1 MKRIYLFLCFS
12 IISAVLTFTPITIIA
27 SENSEKILI
36 EQSLEYLEQQNYN
49 MAIESLEKAL
59 LSIRGKAQLEL
70 NNLRFTENEAIGF
83 GMYQLREGIIFTQ
96 GETFN
101 IYAEANNYT
110 IKEIEEEQFEI
121 HIKEDLYI
129 LDMEGNIL
137 WGQKDFLDYHVF
149 SHRPNDEIFITNTVT
164 QDSPFP
170 KGEYQ
175 FQLVL
180 KDLFSQKTVEK
191 TIAFKIE

>member
-1 MKRIYLFLCFS
+1 MKRIYLFLCFF
-12 IISAVLTFTPITIIA
+12 ILITLLTLAPITIVA
-27 SENSEKILI
+27 SENSEKALI

-49 MAIESLEKAL
+49 EAIESLEKAL
-59 LSIRGKAQLEL
+59 LSIREKAQLEL
-70 NNLRFTENEAIGF
+70 NNLRFTESEAIGF
-83 GMYQLREGIIFTQ
+83 GMYQLREGISFAQ

-101 IYAEANNYT
+101 IYAEAKNYT
-110 IKEIEEEQFEI
+110 IKEVGEEQFEI

-149 SHRPNDEIFITNTVT
+149 SHRANYEIFITNTVT

-180 KDLFSQKTVEK
+180 KDVFSQKTVEE

>member
-1 MKRIYLFLCFS
+1 MKRIYLLICFS
-12 IISAVLTFTPITIIA
+12 TISALLILTPITIIA
-27 SENSEKILI
+27 SDNSEKTLI
-36 EQSLEYLEQQNYN
+36 EQSLDYLEQKNYN

-59 LSIRGKAQLEL
+59 LSIREKAQLEL
-70 NNLRFTENEAIGF
+70 NNLRFTENEAMGF
-83 GMYQLREGIIFTQ
+83 GMYQVREDITFTQ
-96 GETFN
+96 EETFN
-101 IYAEANNYT
+101 IYAEAKNYT
-110 IKEIEEEQFEI
+110 IKKIEEEQFEI

-137 WGQKDFLDYHVF
+137 WGQKDFLDYHIF

-170 KGEYQ
+170 KGDYQ

-180 KDLFSQKTVEK
+180 KDVFSQKTVEK
-191 TIAFKIE
+191 TIVFKIE